1 MPNLPRHRMEPC
13 DSREVGS
20 HRGVDRRRPPR
31 PRNPAQLSQTA
42 VVLPRLRRQWASR
55 RVVQWQNG
63 VLITRKSEVRSL
75 PLRPAS
81 TREARASALVRLIT
95 GQPGGSIRSRHQ
107 PTGIADPQRR
117 GFRDAPGQ
125 RPPVLPLPPR
135 FPVALPTLASILS
148 STSAKI
154 ANAVKASG
162 RSPDYVGST
171 PTLGTSLRPSSKGR
185 ASDFHSEDL
194 GSSPCGRSRYKGNA
208 R

>member
-1 MPNLPRHRMEPC
+1 MPNLWWFWMEPR

-75 PLRPAS
+75 PLRPAL

-135 FPVALPTLASILS
+135 FPVALSHVGVNLVVNVCQDSQRGQGIRSKPGLCGFNSYSWHQFASIVQR
-148 STSAKI
+148 K
-154 ANAVKASG
+154 G
-162 RSPDYVGST
+162 
-171 PTLGTSLRPSSKGR
+171 LRFP
-185 ASDFHSEDL
+185 F
-194 GSSPCGRSRYKGNA
+194 
-208 R
+208 